1 MNIIPWKHKQPAGS
15 GPESIAT
22 SLVSLRGDM
31 DRLFDTFIRE
41 PFSMVEWPFGRSGH
55 WLPNVDLAESE
66 SEVTVRVEL
75 PGIVPDDI
83 DVTVTGNQL
92 TISGAKTEV
101 SEQQGSDFYHTES
114 RAGCF
119 RRTIPMPKSIDRNK
133 VDAEFKNGVLVVR
146 LQKSEAASHETIK
159 VKCKEESSGE
169 EGIGGEI

>member
-1 MNIIPWKHKQPAGS
+1 MNIMPWKHKQPADRD
-15 GPESIAT
+15 PESTST

-41 PFSMVEWPFGRSGH
+41 PFSTVEWPFGRSGR
-55 WLPNVDLAESE
+55 WSPNIDLAESE
-66 SEVTVRVEL
+66 SEVTVRAEL
-75 PGIVPDDI
+75 PGIEPADI

-101 SEQQGSDFYHTES
+101 SEQQGKDFYHTES

-119 RRTIPMPKSIDRNK
+119 RRTIPMPNTIDRDK

-146 LQKSEAASHETIK
+146 LQKSEDASHETVEI
-159 VKCKEESSGE
+159 KCKEESTGE
-169 EGIGGEI
+169 EEAGGEE

>member
-1 MNIIPWKHKQPAGS
+1 MNIMPWKHKQPPGRPA
-15 GPESIAT
+15 ESTAT

-41 PFSMVEWPFGRSGH
+41 PFSTVEWPFGRSGH
-55 WLPNVDLAESE
+55 WSPSVDLAESE
-66 SEVTVRVEL
+66 NEVTVRVEL
-75 PGIVPDDI
+75 PGIAPDDI

-101 SEQQGSDFYHTES
+101 SQQQGRDFYHTES

-119 RRTIPMPKSIDRNK
+119 RRTIPMPKSIDRDK
-133 VDAEFKNGVLVVR
+133 VDAEFKNGVLIVR
-146 LQKSEAASHETIK
+146 LQKSESGSHETIE
-159 VKCKEESSGE
+159 VKCKEEASGE